1 MGGINNKKTDKT
13 VSLAHGGSFMN
24 DSYVDGKTKDEVF
37 DDFICE
43 LFTDKLKLSS
53 SFKNR

>member
-37 DDFICE
+37 DDFICQ